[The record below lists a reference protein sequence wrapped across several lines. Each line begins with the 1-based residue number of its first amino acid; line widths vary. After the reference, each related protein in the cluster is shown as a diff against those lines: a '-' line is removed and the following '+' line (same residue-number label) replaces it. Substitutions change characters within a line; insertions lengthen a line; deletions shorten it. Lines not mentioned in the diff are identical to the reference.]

1 MYWERLEELSGL
13 KLRCQDPS
21 AEFASTEVAEV
32 SRFLARPGD
41 FTYAVTEV
49 TAEGQVRRTGMSR
62 QSNAFGDHAHEIIG
76 AFNEVL

>member
-1 MYWERLEELSGL
+1 MNQIRH
-13 KLRCQDPS
+13 QDPS

-49 TAEGQVRRTGMSR
+49 TEEGEVRRTGMAEMR
-62 QSNAFGDHAHEIIG
+62 WGPLGFFFFIR
-76 AFNEVL
+76 